1 MISPTQAK
9 YFWDVD
15 PAVLDERKH
24 ERLVISRVLNYGRI
38 ADWNWLAST
47 YGKHRVSAMLHSDA
61 RFGLREPAR
70 RLAYL
75 VFS

>member
-1 MISPTQAK
+1 MISPTLAK

-24 ERLVISRVLNYGRI
+24 EQLVISRILNYGRI
-38 ADWNWLAST
+38 ADWLWLAST
-47 YGKHRVSAMLHSDA
+47 YGKHYISAILHSDT
-61 RFGLREPAR
+61 RLGLREPAR
-70 RLAYL
+70 RLANL